1 MTTDINCSCEIDE
14 TGVTVCYP
22 PQNSPGGSGITGVGS
37 VGYLP
42 KILTLVGADG
52 TDIVTVGNSRF
63 YESASAAH
71 FKTASN
77 NITFDFEN
85 AQINAKSG
93 QLRFDADTGLLK
105 KLNGTNVL
113 DIENQRL
120 FPVASTGVF
129 TPSRINDG
137 VYGIK
142 IVDLTTNE
150 YSSRDGNI
158 ALKMESRELFTTSG
172 SSSIDWDYKIL
183 YSNSSGSFNY
193 GSGTFIDSTGALSVS
208 VDELVILGAGQ
219 QGTSGQVLTTN
230 GAGVLSWTTVSGG
243 GGTTTN
249 SLTIGTGL
257 SGTSFNGSAPVTI
270 AIDSTVATLTG
281 SQALTN
287 KTYNGLTITS
297 STGTLTV
304 VNGKTVVL
312 NNSITFSGTDST
324 TITMPTATSTVL
336 ANNLGLSGGTTLIGG
351 TAATDLVEFRKT
363 SGNQVTGVSNIF
375 KFTSGNNGANEL
387 VRFGDGIATNIGEFS
402 AWAAGQSSS
411 TTHMW
416 RAGTNFSYFNAGTD
430 LRLQV
435 GAVSYI
441 NMLSG
446 AGTVAIQKPLTFAS
460 GANVTLVAGSTT
472 LAPLIMTSGTYKT
485 TAAAG
490 SIEYNGQFSMT
501 PTDATRR
508 YVVLAAGST
517 KTTAGAPYTN
527 DGYVTMNING
537 TDVKVMTTA

>member
-52 TDIVTVGNSRF
+52 SAIVTVGNSLA
-63 YESASAAH
+63 YESGGNFWVDAG
-71 FKTASN
+71 F
-77 NITFDFEN
+77 
-85 AQINAKSG
+85 SG
-93 QLRFDADTGLLK
+93 
-105 KLNGTNVL
+105 
-113 DIENQRL
+113 
-120 FPVASTGVF
+120 
-129 TPSRINDG
+129 
-137 VYGIK
+137 
-142 IVDLTTNE
+142 
-150 YSSRDGNI
+150 
-158 ALKMESRELFTTSG
+158 
-172 SSSIDWDYKIL
+172 
-183 YSNSSGSFNY
+183 
-193 GSGTFIDSTGALSVS
+193 GSGTQLLIGTAAGGIATIDGVNQAVVAVSPQNAIMQAAHIGSSAVSSVEVNQQDILVLSPNITDETYAYFQTDGMGRFTLRSAAAPGGITLSTPLTGLSIAGGAITSSSTVLDAFGALQNQ
-208 VDELVILGAGQ
+208 I
-219 QGTSGQVLTTN
+219 N
-230 GAGVLSWTTVSGG
+230 GISG

-249 SLTIGTGL
+249 ALTIGTGL

-287 KTYNGLTITS
+287 KTYNGLTVTS

-304 VNGKTVVL
+304 ANG
-312 NNSITFSGTDST
+312 T

-336 ANNLGLSGGTTLIGG
+336 ANSLGLSGGTTLIGG
-351 TAATDLVEFRKT
+351 TGATDLVEFRKT

-430 LRLQV
+430 LRLTV
-435 GAVSYI
+435 GAVSYL
-441 NMLSG
+441 NCLSG
-446 AGTVAIQKPLTFAS
+446 AGTFAVQKPMTFAS

-472 LAPLIMTSGTYKT
+472 LAPLVMTNGTYKT
-485 TAAAG
+485 AAIAG
-490 SIEYNGQFSMT
+490 GIEYNGQFSMT
-501 PTDATRR
+501 PTDGTRR
-508 YVVLAAGST
+508 YVVLAASST

>member
-1 MTTDINCSCEIDE
+1 MPTTDINLTIDA
-14 TGVTVCYP
+14 
-22 PQNSPGGSGITGVGS
+22 IKGVGS
-37 VGYLP
+37 VDYLT
-42 KILTLVGADG
+42 KIVTLVGADG
-52 TDIVTVGNSRF
+52 SAIVTIGNSRF
-63 YESASAAH
+63 YESSSAAH

-129 TPSRINDG
+129 TPTQINEG
-137 VYGIK
+137 VFGIK
-142 IVDLTTNE
+142 IVDISNNDY
-150 YSSRDGNI
+150 YSTDGFV
-158 ALKMESRELFTTSG
+158 ALKMNSRELYTSSG
-172 SSSIDWDYKIL
+172 NSSIDWENKIL
-183 YSNSSGSFNY
+183 YSNSSGSYNY
-193 GSGTFIDSTGALSVS
+193 GSGTFLDTTGALSVS
-208 VDELVILGAGQ
+208 VDELVILGASQ

-230 GAGVLSWTTVSGG
+230 GSGVLSWTTVSGG

-249 SLTIGTGL
+249 PLTIGTGL
-257 SGTSFNGSAPVTI
+257 IGTSFNGSAPVTI

-287 KTYNGLTITS
+287 KTYNGLTVTS

-304 VNGKTVVL
+304 ANGKTVVL

-336 ANNLGLSGGTTLIGG
+336 ANSLGLSGGTTLIGG
-351 TAATDLVEFRKT
+351 TGATDLVEFRKT
-363 SGNQVTGVSNIF
+363 SGNQVTAVSNIF

-387 VRFGDGIATNIGEFS
+387 VRFGDGIAANIGEFS
-402 AWAAGQSSS
+402 AWAAGQSSN

-430 LRLQV
+430 LRLTV
-435 GAVSYI
+435 GAVSYL
-441 NMLSG
+441 NCLSG
-446 AGTVAIQKPLTFAS
+446 AGTFAVQKPMTFAS

-485 TAAAG
+485 TPAAG

-508 YVVLAAGST
+508 YVVLAASST

-527 DGYVTMNING
+527 DGYITMNING

>member
-52 TDIVTVGNSRF
+52 TAIETVGKSLA
-63 YESASAAH
+63 YESGGNFWVDAG
-71 FKTASN
+71 F
-77 NITFDFEN
+77 
-85 AQINAKSG
+85 SG
-93 QLRFDADTGLLK
+93 
-105 KLNGTNVL
+105 
-113 DIENQRL
+113 
-120 FPVASTGVF
+120 
-129 TPSRINDG
+129 
-137 VYGIK
+137 
-142 IVDLTTNE
+142 
-150 YSSRDGNI
+150 
-158 ALKMESRELFTTSG
+158 
-172 SSSIDWDYKIL
+172 
-183 YSNSSGSFNY
+183 
-193 GSGTFIDSTGALSVS
+193 GSGTQLLIGTAAGGIATIDGVNQAAVDVGPLNAFMQAAQTGTPISSVEVNQQDILVLSPNITDETYAYFQTDGLGRFTLRSGAAPGGITLSTPLTGLSIAGGAITSSSTVLDAFGALQNQ
-208 VDELVILGAGQ
+208 I
-219 QGTSGQVLTTN
+219 N
-230 GAGVLSWTTVSGG
+230 GISG

-249 SLTIGTGL
+249 ALTIGTGL

-287 KTYNGLTITS
+287 KTYNGLTVTS

-351 TAATDLVEFRKT
+351 TGATDLVEFRKT

-387 VRFGDGIATNIGEFS
+387 VRFGDGIASNIGEFS

-472 LAPLIMTSGTYKT
+472 LAPLVMTNGTYKT
-485 TAAAG
+485 AAIAG
-490 SIEYNGQFSMT
+490 GIEYNGQFSMT
-501 PTDATRR
+501 PTDGTRR
-508 YVVLAAGST
+508 YVVLAASST